1 MDAPVATIM
10 VLGASGLIGEAVANL
25 LASEGFAV
33 TPVARR
39 FTAAQ
44 HNAFAGVAVET
55 PIIDLGTDTLA
66 RLISDSKADLVVNCI
81 GVLQDSVQRGRAKDV
96 HGGFAERLVAVIA
109 SNARPCM
116 LVHLSVPGRDEDD
129 KTEFSRTKREAERT
143 IASGAASF
151 VILRPGFVVADTAY
165 GGSALIRALA
175 SLPLH
180 LPEQETARP
189 FAATDVAD
197 IARTV
202 AVVARRWQAG
212 ERQWNA
218 VWDVMERQP
227 STFGEVVAI
236 FRRHLGGPAT
246 TLRLAPW
253 LMALGAKAGDIAAC
267 LGWSPPIRSTA
278 LAEMQ
283 RGVEG
288 DPEPWIAATGIH
300 PVALEDMLARRPAT
314 IQDKW
319 FSRLYLLKPLI
330 FGSLAAFWMLS
341 GLIALTVAFNAATA
355 ILTERGFTL
364 FSAQA
369 ITVVSSLADMLIG
382 AMIAV
387 RRTSRTGLLAGI
399 GLSLLYMASA
409 TLITPALWIDP
420 LGALVKTGPAIV
432 LMVVALAILPER

>member
-10 VLGASGLIGEAVANL
+10 VLGASGLIGEAVVSL
-25 LASEGFAV
+25 LAREGFAV

-44 HNAFAGVAVET
+44 RTAFADMAVET
-55 PIIDLGTDTLA
+55 PIVDLGVDDLA

-96 HGGFAERLVAVIA
+96 HGGFAERLVAAIA
-109 SNARPCM
+109 SNAGPCM

-129 KTEFSRTKREAERT
+129 RTEFSRTKRQAERIIT
-143 IASGAASF
+143 AGPAPF
-151 VILRPGFVVADTAY
+151 VILRPGFVVADAAY

-175 SLPLH
+175 SLPLD
-180 LPEQETARP
+180 LPRQKTSRP

-227 STFGEVVAI
+227 STFGEVVTI

-246 TLRLAPW
+246 TLRLPPW
-253 LMALGAKAGDIAAC
+253 AMGLGAKAGDIAAC

-288 DPEPWIAATGIH
+288 DPEPWIATTGIQ
-300 PVALEDMLARRPAT
+300 PVTLEKMLARRPAT
-314 IQDKW
+314 LQDKW
-319 FSRLYLLKPLI
+319 FARLYLVKPLI

-341 GLIALTVAFNAATA
+341 GLIALTVAFDAATA
-355 ILTERGFTL
+355 ILTERGFAL
-364 FSAQA
+364 LAAQA
-369 ITVVSSLADMLIG
+369 VTVVSSLADILIG
-382 AMIAV
+382 VMIAL

-399 GLSLLYMASA
+399 ALSLLYMASA
-409 TLITPALWIDP
+409 ALITPALWIEP